1 LLPDSEGGAMFSV
14 AVSTLQGPGHVT
26 VALRG
31 ELDLIDATD
40 VAVALAAAAHRAPLV
55 IVDLAELNFIDVSG
69 VAALARGWHHVR
81 NAGGDLRLAAPQ
93 EQVRKMI
100 DIIYPGGDF
109 SVGASAAQA
118 LTPQDVHGAALE
130 TRSRGHR
137 LCLESPSHH
146 RCDCL

>member
-1 LLPDSEGGAMFSV
+1 MFSV
-14 AVSTLQGPGHVT
+14 GVSTLQGPGHVT

-40 VAVALAAAAHRAPLV
+40 VAVVLAAAAHLAPLV

-100 DIIYPGGDF
+100 DMIYPGGDF
-109 SVGASAAQA
+109 PVGASSAWAPE
-118 LTPQDVHGAALE
+118 PQDVHGAVQA

-146 RCDCL
+146 RCACL

>member
-1 LLPDSEGGAMFSV
+1 MISV
-14 AVSTLQGPGHVT
+14 GVSTVQGPGYVT

-69 VAALARGWHHVR
+69 VAALARGWHHAR
-81 NAGGDLRLAAPQ
+81 DAGGDLRLAAPQ

-100 DIIYPGGDF
+100 DIIFPGGDF
-109 SVGASAAQA
+109 SVGASAARA
-118 LTPQDVHGAALE
+118 LEPQDVHGADQE
-130 TRSRGHR
+130 TRPLGRR
-137 LCLESPSHH
+137 LCLRSPGH

>member
-1 LLPDSEGGAMFSV
+1 LLHKHEGGAMFSV
-14 AVSTLQGPGHVT
+14 SASIVQGPGHVT

-40 VAVALAAAAHRAPLV
+40 VAVALAAAADRAPLV

-69 VAALARGWHHVR
+69 VAALARGWHHAR

-93 EQVRKMI
+93 ERVWKVI
-100 DIIYPGGDF
+100 EIIFPGGDF
-109 SVGASAAQA
+109 SAGASARA
-118 LTPQDVHGAALE
+118 LKPQDVRGADQE
-130 TRSRGHR
+130 TRPRGHR
-137 LCLESPSHH
+137 LCLRSASH

>member
-1 LLPDSEGGAMFSV
+1 MFSV
-14 AVSTLQGPGHVT
+14 GVSTLQGPGSVT

-31 ELDLIDATD
+31 ELDLMDASD

-55 IVDLAELNFIDVSG
+55 IVDLAGLNFIDVSG
-69 VAALARGWHHVR
+69 VAALARGWHHAR

-93 EQVRKMI
+93 EQVRKLL
-100 DIIYPGGDF
+100 DIIFPGGDF

-118 LTPQDVHGAALE
+118 LTPPDVHGAVQE

-137 LCLESPSHH
+137 LCLGSSGHH
-146 RCDCL
+146 PCDRR

>member
-1 LLPDSEGGAMFSV
+1 MFSV
-14 AVSTLQGPGHVT
+14 RVSTLQGPGYVT

-55 IVDLAELNFIDVSG
+55 IVDLAGLNFIDVSG
-69 VAALARGWHHVR
+69 VAALARGWHHAR

-93 EQVRKMI
+93 DQVRKVI
-100 DIIYPGGDF
+100 DLIFPGGDF
-109 SVGASAAQA
+109 SVRASAGRA
-118 LTPQDVHGAALE
+118 LEPRDVHGAVRE

-137 LCLESPSHH
+137 LCLGSPSQR
-146 RCDCL
+146 RCDCR

>member
-1 LLPDSEGGAMFSV
+1 MFSV
-14 AVSTLQGPGHVT
+14 RVSTLQGTGHVT

-31 ELDLIDATD
+31 ELDLIDAAD

-100 DIIYPGGDF
+100 DLIYPGGDF
-109 SVGASAAQA
+109 SVGASAARA
-118 LTPQDVHGAALE
+118 REPRDVHGAVQE

-137 LCLESPSHH
+137 LCLGSPSQR
-146 RCDCL
+146 RCDCR

>member
-1 LLPDSEGGAMFSV
+1 MFSV
-14 AVSTLQGPGHVT
+14 GVSTLQGAGQVT

-40 VAVALAAAAHRAPLV
+40 VAVALAAVAHRAPLV
-55 IVDLAELNFIDVSG
+55 VVDLAELNFIDVSG
-69 VAALARGWHHVR
+69 VEALARGWHHVR

-93 EQVRKMI
+93 EQVRKVI
-100 DIIYPGGDF
+100 EIIYPGGDF
-109 SVGASAAQA
+109 SVGASAALA
-118 LTPQDVHGAALE
+118 LTPQDVHGAVQE

-137 LCLESPSHH
+137 LCLESSSHH

>member
-1 LLPDSEGGAMFSV
+1 MFSV
-14 AVSTLQGPGHVT
+14 GVSTLQGPGHVT
-26 VALRG
+26 IALRG

-40 VAVALAAAAHRAPLV
+40 VAVALAAAAHLAPLV

-100 DIIYPGGDF
+100 DLIYPGGDF
-109 SVGASAAQA
+109 PVGASAARA
-118 LTPQDVHGAALE
+118 PEPQDVHGAVQE
-130 TRSRGHR
+130 TRSRR
-137 LCLESPSHH
+137 V
-146 RCDCL
+146 

>member
-1 LLPDSEGGAMFSV
+1 MFSV
-14 AVSTLQGPGHVT
+14 GVRTVQGPGPVT

-31 ELDLIDATD
+31 ALALMAATE

-69 VAALARGWHHVR
+69 VAALARGWHHAR

-93 EQVRKMI
+93 EQVRKLI
-100 DIIYPGGDF
+100 DIIFPGGDF
-109 SVGASAAQA
+109 SAGASAARA
-118 LTPQDVHGAALE
+118 LELQDVHGAVQE

-137 LCLESPSHH
+137 LCLGSPSQR
-146 RCDCL
+146 RCDCR

>member
-1 LLPDSEGGAMFSV
+1 MFSV
-14 AVSTLQGPGHVT
+14 GVSTMQGPGHVT

-81 NAGGDLRLAAPQ
+81 DAGGDLRLAAPQ

-109 SVGASAAQA
+109 SVGASGAPAP
-118 LTPQDVHGAALE
+118 TTEDVHGAVQE

-137 LCLESPSHH
+137 LCLESQSHH
-146 RCDCL
+146 RCDGL

>member
-1 LLPDSEGGAMFSV
+1 MFSV
-14 AVSTLQGPGHVT
+14 RVSTLQGTGHVT

-31 ELDLIDATD
+31 ELDLIDAAD

-93 EQVRKMI
+93 EQVRKVI
-100 DIIYPGGDF
+100 DLIYPGGDF
-109 SVGASAAQA
+109 SVGASAARG
-118 LTPQDVHGAALE
+118 LEPRDVHGAVQG

-137 LCLESPSHH
+137 LCLGSPSQR
-146 RCDCL
+146 RCDCR

>member
-1 LLPDSEGGAMFSV
+1 MFSV
-14 AVSTLQGPGHVT
+14 GVSTMQGPGHVT

-81 NAGGDLRLAAPQ
+81 DAGGDLRLAAPQ

-109 SVGASAAQA
+109 SVGASAAPA
-118 LTPQDVHGAALE
+118 LTTEDVHGAVQE

-137 LCLESPSHH
+137 LCLESQSHH
-146 RCDCL
+146 RRDCL